1 MIYRCW
7 GCHGSSSNWRK
18 YYRKLNNNFPGP
30 DYKSSIEPDE
40 LNFLV
45 ESIRN
50 IETAIGDGTKRPAKC
65 EMSTIPMN
73 RKSLVVACEIKT
85 GQIITKDMLEI
96 KRPGTGI
103 EPKYYDLIIGKKAIV
118 DIPDDEVITWEMFL
132 DGSKMLIEH

>member
-1 MIYRCW
+1 
-7 GCHGSSSNWRK
+7 
-18 YYRKLNNNFPGP
+18 
-30 DYKSSIEPDE
+30 
-40 LNFLV
+40 
-45 ESIRN
+45 
-50 IETAIGDGTKRPAKC
+50 
-65 EMSTIPMN
+65 MSTIPMN